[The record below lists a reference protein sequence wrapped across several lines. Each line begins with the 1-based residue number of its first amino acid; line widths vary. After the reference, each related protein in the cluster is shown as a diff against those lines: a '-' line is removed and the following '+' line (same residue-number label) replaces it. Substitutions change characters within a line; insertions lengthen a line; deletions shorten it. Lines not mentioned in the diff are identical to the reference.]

1 MIGGTAI
8 SNQNDNVDVKQL
20 VELLRNKSKS
30 PQRSAMQETQQI
42 QTPFYPED
50 KSKSWTEDEWL
61 GFSDPLA
68 QQQPPMSQQ
77 MIDRSQGSPNL
88 AKFDMQLAMQMLN
101 KALAMSEQ
109 ERSAA
114 IEALKN
120 NLSEQQAGQLA
131 AIANLMKTF
140 LN

>member
-1 MIGGTAI
+1 MIGGMAI
-8 SNQNDNVDVKQL
+8 SNQNDNVDVKKL

-30 PQRSAMQETQQI
+30 PQRSAMQEIQQH

-50 KSKSWTEDEWL
+50 KSWTEDEWL
-61 GFSDPLA
+61 GFRDPPA
-68 QQQPPMSQQ
+68 QQQPPMGQQ
-77 MIDRSQGSPNL
+77 IMDSRQGSPSL
-88 AKFDMQLAMQMLN
+88 AQFDMELAMQMLN

-114 IEALKN
+114 IEALKS